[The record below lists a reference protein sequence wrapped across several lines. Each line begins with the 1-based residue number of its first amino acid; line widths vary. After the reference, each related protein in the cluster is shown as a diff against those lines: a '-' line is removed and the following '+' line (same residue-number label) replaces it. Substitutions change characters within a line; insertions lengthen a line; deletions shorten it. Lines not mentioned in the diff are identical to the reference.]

1 MFRKLRIPAS
11 PIMVLAVLALAIAVA
26 SCSIELSRRNQDG
39 GSAAGTVTLPGGAP
53 DDFNKL
59 FEIWSALRRDHI
71 DRDSFNVNGGELSD
85 GAIRGMLDALD
96 DPYAAYL
103 TPDQYTMDSEDFR
116 GFFEG
121 IGAQVSL
128 RDGNI
133 IIVAPIPD
141 TPAAKAGIHPGDIIL
156 EIDGESTKGF
166 SLLEAVRKIRGIKGE
181 PVELVI
187 MRKTSVEPIRIIV
200 VRDVIDIQSVKL
212 RMLVGRLAHIRITSF
227 ADNTDREMKEA
238 LEKAQRL
245 DAKGIILDVR
255 NNPGGLLESVVDVTS
270 HFMEGGLVLY
280 EVDGGGKRK
289 DWKVRPGGEASE
301 IPLVLLVNEFSASG
315 SEVLAGAL
323 MDRDRG
329 TVVGVKTFG
338 KGSVNTLKQL
348 RDGSGLYFTIAR
360 WFTPE
365 GNLIDGE
372 GLEPDVAVENPEDGS
387 EDLQLDKAIEILQGM
402 VSARN

>member
-11 PIMVLAVLALAIAVA
+11 PAMVLAVLALAIAVA
-26 SCSIELSRRNQDG
+26 SVSLELSRRDNDPA
-39 GSAAGTVTLPGGAP
+39 SSTSTFPGGAP

-59 FEIWSALRRDHI
+59 FEVWSALQRDHI
-71 DRDSFNVNGGELSD
+71 DRDSLNVNAGELSD

-103 TPDQYTMDSEDFR
+103 TPDQYTLDSKDFR

-133 IIVAPIPD
+133 IIVSPIPD
-141 TPAAKAGIHPGDIIL
+141 TPAAKAGLRPGDIIV
-156 EIDGESTKGF
+156 EIDGENTKGL
-166 SLLEAVRKIRGIKGE
+166 SLMEAVGKIRGVKGE

-187 MRKTSVEPIRIIV
+187 MRNTSVEPIRVIV

-227 ADNTDREMKEA
+227 AENTDKEMREA

-255 NNPGGLLESVVDVTS
+255 NNPGGLLQSVVDVTS
-270 HFMEGGLVLY
+270 HFMDGGLVLY
-280 EVDGGGKRK
+280 EIDGKGKRK
-289 DWKVRPGGEASE
+289 DWEVRPGGSASE
-301 IPLVLLVNEFSASG
+301 IPLVLLMNEFSASG

-338 KGSVNTLKQL
+338 KGSVNTLRRL

-360 WFTPE
+360 WFTPK
-365 GNLIDGE
+365 GNLIEGE

-387 EDLQLDKAIEILQGM
+387 EDLQLDRAIEILQGM
-402 VSARN
+402 ISARN

>member
-1 MFRKLRIPAS
+1 
-11 PIMVLAVLALAIAVA
+11 MVLAVLALAIAVA
-26 SCSIELSRRNQDG
+26 SVSLELSRRDSD
-39 GSAAGTVTLPGGAP
+39 SASSTSTFPGGAP

-59 FEIWSALRRDHI
+59 FEVWSALQRDHI
-71 DRDSFNVNGGELSD
+71 DRDSLNVNAGELSD

-103 TPDQYTMDSEDFR
+103 TPDQYTLDSEDFR

-133 IIVAPIPD
+133 IIVSPIPD
-141 TPAAKAGIHPGDIIL
+141 TPAAKAGLRPGDIIV
-156 EIDGESTKGF
+156 EIDGENTKGL
-166 SLLEAVRKIRGIKGE
+166 SLMEAVGKIRGVKGE

-187 MRKTSVEPIRIIV
+187 MRNTSVEPIRVIV

-227 ADNTDREMKEA
+227 AENTDKEMREA

-255 NNPGGLLESVVDVTS
+255 NNPGGLLQSVVDVTS
-270 HFMEGGLVLY
+270 HFMDGGLVLY
-280 EVDGGGKRK
+280 EIDGKGKRK
-289 DWKVRPGGEASE
+289 DWEVRPGGSASE
-301 IPLVLLVNEFSASG
+301 IPLVLLMNEFSASG

-338 KGSVNTLKQL
+338 KGSVNTLRRL

-360 WFTPE
+360 WFTPK
-365 GNLIDGE
+365 GNLIEGE

-387 EDLQLDKAIEILQGM
+387 EDLQLDRAIEILQGM